1 MHLLVVWAAVH
12 PTAGLPVRPSWR
24 LYRSTVALTLLWAVS
39 VTTFNVALDTNYGFL
54 NVKPS
59 TGSILDL
66 LGPWPWYVLTE
77 IALVT
82 AVWALITL
90 PWTGVRRA
98 SRPTAKLAA
107 A

>member
-1 MHLLVVWAAVH
+1 MHLLVVWAAVYL
-12 PTAGLPVRPSWR
+12 TAGLRVRPSWR

-39 VTTFNVALDTNYGFL
+39 VMAFNVAFDTNYGFL
-54 NVKPS
+54 NAKPS

-66 LGPWPWYVLTE
+66 LGPWPWYVVTE
-77 IALVT
+77 IVMVT
-82 AVWALITL
+82 VVWALITL